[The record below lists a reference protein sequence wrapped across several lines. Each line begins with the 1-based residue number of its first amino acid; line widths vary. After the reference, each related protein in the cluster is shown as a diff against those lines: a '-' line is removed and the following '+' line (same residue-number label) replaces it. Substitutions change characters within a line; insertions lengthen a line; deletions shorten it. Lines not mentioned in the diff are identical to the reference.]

1 MSGGAQ
7 MVLDWGDGAGPNSP
21 LGADPAAHAS
31 PVVGGVEA
39 HIHPQAN
46 RELRLGAVQVAYL
59 LTRARRRSIGLRI
72 APQGLE
78 VRAPRHALVAEI
90 VAAIEQR
97 ADWVINHLRRQRV
110 RQEQQAQARIVWA
123 PGGIVPYLGQPL
135 RLQLAPAGTAP
146 QHVHWDGVLPGQLL
160 LSLPPQAD
168 AAQWR
173 DAVFAWLQ
181 RQALSH
187 FQARLS
193 HYAPLLGVQ
202 WQQLKLSSAQ
212 SRWGSA
218 DARGV
223 IRLNWRLMHA
233 PPELIDYVVVHEL
246 SHLREMNHSPKFW
259 AVVAQAMPDY
269 AQRVRDL
276 HAWAAP
282 PW

>member
-1 MSGGAQ
+1 
-7 MVLDWGDGAGPNSP
+7 
-21 LGADPAAHAS
+21 
-31 PVVGGVEA
+31 
-39 HIHPQAN
+39 
-46 RELRLGAVQVAYL
+46 
-59 LTRARRRSIGLRI
+59 
-72 APQGLE
+72 
-78 VRAPRHALVAEI
+78 
-90 VAAIEQR
+90 
-97 ADWVINHLRRQRV
+97 
-110 RQEQQAQARIVWA
+110 
-123 PGGIVPYLGQPL
+123 
-135 RLQLAPAGTAP
+135 
-146 QHVHWDGVLPGQLL
+146 VHWDGVLPGQLL

-168 AAQWR
+168 GAQWR
-173 DAVFAWLQ
+173 DAVLAWLQ

-187 FQARLS
+187 FQARLG

-276 HAWAAP
+276 HAWLAP